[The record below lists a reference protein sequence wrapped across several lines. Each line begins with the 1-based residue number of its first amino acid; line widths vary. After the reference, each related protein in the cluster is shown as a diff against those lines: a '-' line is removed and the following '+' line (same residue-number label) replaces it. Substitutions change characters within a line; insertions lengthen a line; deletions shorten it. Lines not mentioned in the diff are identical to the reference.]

1 MVEFMRKVPLFANLP
16 DADLQDI
23 LQSTQVVTLTPGE
36 ELFAEGA
43 MGDYA
48 YIIQE
53 GELEVIKEVDGRPIL
68 IAVRN
73 QPGQIIGEM
82 ALVESAARMASVR
95 ARTHATLM
103 AIHQEQFDFLLN
115 TSPTAARSMLHT
127 VLMHSRSTEL
137 LLRQSEKM
145 AQLGTLTAG
154 VAHELNNPAAAI
166 KRSADQIG
174 QAIANAQEAF
184 ASLLGLALSDEQRAA
199 LQELAQQ
206 VQNSAMQPLELPA
219 LERSDREYEV
229 ESWLEAQGVA
239 DGWEIAPRLVNMK
252 YGPDELAA
260 LAVQF
265 GPQAFAKIVLWL
277 SAHAAVYGML
287 GEIGH
292 GAQRI
297 SDIVTTLKGYVYLDQ
312 APVQTVDVHEGIEN
326 TLLILR
332 SKLGSGVKVLRH
344 YSPDLPRIEAYAS
357 ELNQAWTNIIDNA
370 IDAMQGQGEL
380 TLRSR
385 REGDWVI
392 VEIEDSGPGIPAAI
406 QKRVFDPF
414 FTTKPQGKGTGLGL
428 EVVHNII
435 VHKHHG
441 DIKLFSEPGSTCF
454 QVWLPI
460 NFERSATQNP

>member
-1 MVEFMRKVPLFANLP
+1 
-16 DADLQDI
+16 
-23 LQSTQVVTLTPGE
+23 
-36 ELFAEGA
+36 
-43 MGDYA
+43 
-48 YIIQE
+48 
-53 GELEVIKEVDGRPIL
+53 
-68 IAVRN
+68 
-73 QPGQIIGEM
+73 
-82 ALVESAARMASVR
+82 
-95 ARTHATLM
+95 
-103 AIHQEQFDFLLN
+103 
-115 TSPTAARSMLHT
+115 
-127 VLMHSRSTEL
+127 
-137 LLRQSEKM
+137 M

-174 QAIANAQEAF
+174 SAIANAQEAF
-184 ASLLGLALSDEQRAA
+184 ASLLGLTLSGDQQAL

-206 VQNSAMQPLELPA
+206 VQQGAMQPLELPA

-229 ESWLEAQGVA
+229 ESWLQDQGI
-239 DGWEIAPRLVNMK
+239 DGAWEIAPFLVSMR

-260 LAVQF
+260 LAAHF
-265 GPQAFAKIVLWL
+265 GPEAFAKIVRWL
-277 SAHAAVYGML
+277 SAHSAVYSML

-292 GAQRI
+292 GSQRI
-297 SDIVTTLKGYVYLDQ
+297 SEIVATLKGYVYLDQ
-312 APVQTVDVHEGIEN
+312 APVQTVDVHEGLEN

-332 SKLGSGVKVLRH
+332 SRLGSGVKVHRH
-344 YSPDLPRIEAYAS
+344 YNPDLPKIEAFAS

-380 TLRSR
+380 TIRSR

-392 VEIEDSGPGIPAAI
+392 IEIEDNGPGISPAI

-441 DIKLFSEPGSTCF
+441 DIKLFSQPGATCF

-460 NFERSATQNP
+460 NFEATT